1 MKSGNRANVAFS
13 TAAVVLGFFHLYTGY
28 SGEFHPLAQRS
39 IHLALVM
46 FIGFLLFPRKAK
58 ADVGDWVLAILSLIP
73 SVYLIIAYPMLE
85 ERMGAPIFADLV
97 AAAFLLILIFEL
109 SRRSMGLTLPI
120 IAVIFLIY
128 SLFGVHLSGFLQHRG
143 VVLERLLYY
152 MYLTTEGIYGLPLG
166 VMASF
171 VYLFMLFGSFLVKS
185 GAGEFVTDL
194 ANSLAGSRPGGPAKV
209 AVVSSGIMG
218 MFSGS
223 AVANV
228 VTTGTFTI
236 PMMKKIGYPPYYA
249 GAVEAV
255 ASTGGVIMPPVMGSV
270 AFIMADMMGVPYREV
285 VLAAFVPATLYF
297 VSIYFQVHFAARR
310 MGLVGQPRKDL
321 PKITEVLRTGWPF
334 VFPPAVLI
342 FFLLYLQMSP
352 ALSAVYAILA
362 TFVVAM
368 FRPKTRLSPRQTW
381 DIFSDCARSSVSIS
395 LACALAGVIIGV
407 CLITGLAVKSS
418 AGLTNLAGG
427 SIFLMLVLAMI
438 SSLILGMGVTA
449 SVAYIIPA
457 MMAVPVLVKA
467 GIPDMAANMFVLY
480 FAVLSYVTPPV
491 ALSAYAAAG
500 IAGSEAGK
508 TGWQAFRLA
517 LAGFIIPFVSVYSP
531 ALLLIGSPVSV
542 VWAIGTATVGIFAMS
557 LGIEGYLNR
566 HLAFWERILLG
577 AAGVLLI
584 DPGLATDVIGF
595 IALGG
600 FGLSEIVRRKRVL
613 RNKESLSLK
622 ILPQEKPSEG
632 KYLR

>member
-1 MKSGNRANVAFS
+1 MKEGNKSTTAITAVAV
-13 TAAVVLGFFHLYTGY
+13 ALGFFHLYTGY
-28 SGEFHPLAQRS
+28 IGEFHPLAQRS
-39 IHLALVM
+39 VHLALVM
-46 FIGFLLFPRKAK
+46 FIGFLMFPAGKK
-58 ADVGDWVLAILSLIP
+58 TGIADWLPAVLSLAP
-73 SVYLIIAYPMLE
+73 SVYLIIAYPLLE
-85 ERMGAPIFADLV
+85 ERMGAPVFSDLL
-97 AAAFLLILIFEL
+97 AAAFLLIMIFEL
-109 SRRSMGLTLPI
+109 SRRSMGLPLPLI
-120 IAVIFLIY
+120 SAIFLVY
-128 SLFGVHLSGFLQHRG
+128 ALFGVHLPGLLQHRG
-143 VVLERLLYY
+143 VTLERLLYY

-171 VYLFMLFGSFLVKS
+171 VFLFMLFGSFLVKS
-185 GAGEFVTDL
+185 GAGAFVTDL

-228 VTTGTFTI
+228 VTTGAFTI
-236 PMMKKIGYPPYYA
+236 PMMKKIGYPPHYA

-285 VLAAFVPATLYF
+285 VLAAFVPATLYY
-297 VSIYFQVHFAARR
+297 VSVYFQVHFAARR
-310 MGLVGQPRKDL
+310 MGLVGQPRESL
-321 PKITEVLRTGWPF
+321 PKVKKVLGDGWPF
-334 VFPPAVLI
+334 LIPPLVLI

-352 ALSAVYAILA
+352 ALSSVYAIGA

-368 FRPKTRLSPRQTW
+368 ARPKTRLSPRETW
-381 DIFSDCARSSVSIS
+381 GIFVDCARSTVSVS

-407 CLITGLAVKSS
+407 CLITGLAVKAS
-418 AGLTNLAGG
+418 ANLTSLAGG
-427 SIFLMLVLAMI
+427 SVFLMLVLAMI

-500 IAGSEAGK
+500 IAGSDAGK
-508 TGWQAFRLA
+508 TGWVAFRLA
-517 LAGFIIPFVSVYSP
+517 LAGFIVPFVSVYSP
-531 ALLLIGSPVSV
+531 ALLLIGPPLSV
-542 VWAIGTATVGIFAMS
+542 LWAIGTALVGIFALA
-557 LGIEGYLNR
+557 LGVEGYLR
-566 HLAFWERILLG
+566 RKLFLWERVLLG
-577 AAGVLLI
+577 ISGVLLI
-584 DPGLATDVIGF
+584 DPGVTTDIIGF
-595 IALGG
+595 VALAGYGG
-600 FGLSEIVRRKRVL
+600 FELFFRKSFRQRTAPTRL
-613 RNKESLSLK
+613 TR
-622 ILPQEKPSEG
+622 
-632 KYLR
+632 

>member
-1 MKSGNRANVAFS
+1 MKQGNKVNAGI
-13 TAAVVLGFFHLYTGY
+13 TLAAVALGLFHLYTGY
-28 SGEFHPLAQRS
+28 VGEFHPLAQRS

-46 FIGFLLFPRKAK
+46 FGGFLLFPTGKK
-58 ADVGDWVLAILSLIP
+58 VGIIDWAWGILSLAP
-73 SVYLIIAYPMLE
+73 SVHLIIAYPMLE
-85 ERMGAPIFADLV
+85 ERMGAPIFTDLLS
-97 AAAFLLILIFEL
+97 AAFLLIIIFEL
-109 SRRSMGLTLPI
+109 SRRSMGLPLPLI
-120 IAVIFLIY
+120 SAIFLVY
-128 SLFGVHLSGFLQHRG
+128 SLFGVHLPGLLQHRG

-194 ANSLAGSRPGGPAKV
+194 ANALAGSRPGGPAKV

-236 PMMKKIGYPPYYA
+236 PMMKKIGYPAYYA

-285 VLAAFVPATLYF
+285 VLAALVPATLYY
-297 VSIYFQVHFAARR
+297 VSIYFQVHFAALR
-310 MGLVGQPRKDL
+310 MGLVGQPREEL
-321 PKITEVLRTGWPF
+321 PKVKEVLRKGWPF
-334 VFPPAVLI
+334 LIPPLILI

-352 ALSAVYAILA
+352 ALSAVYAIVA
-362 TFVVAM
+362 TFLVAM
-368 FRPKTRLSPRQTW
+368 ARPRTRLSLQETW
-381 DIFSDCARSSVSIS
+381 GIFADCARSSVSVT

-407 CLITGLAVKSS
+407 CLVTGLAVKAS
-418 AGLTNLAGG
+418 ANLTSLAGG
-427 SIFLMLVLAMI
+427 SIFLMLILAMI

-500 IAGSEAGK
+500 IAGSDAGK

-517 LAGFIIPFVSVYSP
+517 LAGFIVPFVSVYSP
-531 ALLLIGSPVSV
+531 ALLLIGSPLSV
-542 VWAIGTATVGIFAMS
+542 LWSIVTATIGIFALA
-557 LGIEGYLNR
+557 LGVEGYLKRN
-566 HLAFWERILLG
+566 LALWERIYLG
-577 AAGVLLI
+577 GSGVLLI

-595 IALGG
+595 MALAGYG
-600 FGLSEIVRRKRVL
+600 TMEFIVRKKRAK
-613 RNKESLSLK
+613 R
-622 ILPQEKPSEG
+622 I
-632 KYLR
+632 